1 MNRNYMNRGTRGGY
15 GRGYERGH
23 NDSISAAANPD
34 EWVKQGEVLAMAY
47 VPRQL
52 FTNLYQPAEALRAG
66 TLFADLDLPYC
77 TGGTR

>member
-1 MNRNYMNRGTRGGY
+1 MNRNYMNREIKSGY
-15 GRGYERGH
+15 GRGYERGYG
-23 NDSISAAANPD
+23 DSIGAASNPD

-52 FTNLYQPAEALRAG
+52 FTNLYSPSEALRAG